1 MEENFTRLV
10 GILLFILSIKNIYH
24 VKIWFITAVKNKR
37 KFL

>member
-1 MEENFTRLV
+1 MEENFTCLV
-10 GILLFILSIKNIYH
+10 GILLFILSIKKNYH